1 MLCFRQRQDFMNY
14 SRKLVDGSL
23 DEEDL
28 DAVDQESE
36 VCVVRPSVSV
46 CLSDTTSHM
55 TVFCFP
61 NL

>member
-1 MLCFRQRQDFMNY
+1 MNY

-36 VCVVRPSVSV
+36 VCVVRPSCE
-46 CLSDTTSHM
+46 CLS
-55 TVFCFP
+55 V
-61 NL
+61 